1 MLDWRINTQLQDNSQ
16 TVSISPRT
24 KCFTTIKSP
33 KGLAIPTLFQK
44 GEIQRVLDTF
54 GYPSS
59 SYPQI
64 QNVID
69 YVNSYACWVSAPFDT
84 ASALYGGVFVTK
96 AGTIPFTK
104 GISSTA
110 ISDFSTISNEDSL
123 GTGDGSTTNFTATL
137 TMADY
142 YVNQSIDIEVDS
154 VSITVTASDAE
165 PEVLTTSPDVGS
177 GTYTRATGVI
187 DFTFDTAPTS
197 GAVIT
202 VTSTAD
208 LSLDAYF
215 ALISKSPQTD
225 DLATLITANG
235 SGEFVLNMYRKN
247 NDSVYVAWTDSPYTG
262 SIVAGTKDGFG
273 NVIYLETL
281 LANNNYLV
289 ADVNTALTYSTFVDD
304 TNSVAFDGGVRGDA
318 ITGSDIAT
326 AFSTYLQDPTT
337 YNPKVIFACEDDS
350 NIATAFETLSES
362 YQKRSRYLLPT
373 ANDTATNLLS
383 DTAVTKHN
391 IDDRNI
397 NFFPLS
403 WGIHKDLYNDSNFLC
418 SNMGLIAKKYADSIQ
433 LSFGG
438 LSPMYI
444 DENGVG
450 GKLGSSIVSLAQT
463 ASGTQWESFNSAGMN
478 PVRYMP
484 GVGPVIVGDRTSAST
499 ILTDYSFT
507 IHSEIANYILENIE
521 QQVLPAQIG
530 KANDSFHREQ
540 VRAKADL
547 IVSQVSDYLED
558 YYIQCDEDNNNADV
572 RNLRKFILT
581 IGVIFEKNSQ
591 TIEFIFINSRS
602 GLDIQE
608 VVRKS
613 A

>member
-1 MLDWRINTQLQDNSQ
+1 MSDWRIDTKLQDNSQ
-16 TVSISPRT
+16 TVSISPNT
-24 KCFTTIKSP
+24 KGYTAIKAP
-33 KGLAIPTLFQK
+33 KGLTTPTLFQK
-44 GEIQRVLDTF
+44 GEVQRVLDSF
-54 GYPSS
+54 GYPSTT
-59 SYPQI
+59 YPQI
-64 QNVID
+64 QDVID
-69 YVNSYACWVSAPFDT
+69 YVNAYACWVSAPYDS
-84 ASALYGGVFVTK
+84 ASALFGGVFVTK

-104 GISSTA
+104 GLSSTA
-110 ISDFSTISNEDSL
+110 ISDFSAISNEESL
-123 GTGDGSTTNFTATL
+123 GTGDGSTTNFSTTL
-137 TMADY
+137 SMSDY
-142 YVNQSIDIEVDS
+142 YVNQSIDIEVDG

-165 PEVLTTSPDVGS
+165 PEILTTDPNVGS
-177 GTYTRATGVI
+177 GTYTRATGVV

-197 GAVIT
+197 GEVIT

-208 LSLDAYF
+208 LSSDAYF

-235 SGEFVLNMYRKN
+235 SGEFILNMYRKD
-247 NDSVYVAWTDSPYTG
+247 NDGVYVAWTDSPYTG
-262 SIVAGTKDGFG
+262 SIVSGAKDGFG

-289 ADVNTALTYSTFVDD
+289 ADVNTALTYSGLVPD
-304 TNSVAFDGGVRGDA
+304 TTSVAFDGGSRGDA
-318 ITGSDIAT
+318 LAGSDIAS

-350 NIATAFETLSES
+350 SVATAIETLSES
-362 YQKRSRYLLPT
+362 YQTRSRFLLPT
-373 ANDTATNLLS
+373 ANDTATNLLTNTTS
-383 DTAVTKHN
+383 TKHS

-403 WGIHKDLYNDSNFLC
+403 WGIHKDLYNDNNFVC

-438 LSPMYI
+438 LSPMYF

-450 GKLGSSIVSLAQT
+450 GQLGSSIVSLSNT
-463 ASGTQWESFNSAGMN
+463 ASGTQWEDFDKAGMN
-478 PVRYMP
+478 PIRYYP
-484 GVGPVIVGDRTSAST
+484 GVGPVIVGDKTSSST
-499 ILTDYSFT
+499 ILTDYSYT

-530 KANDSFHREQ
+530 KPNDTFHREQ

-547 IVSQVSDYLED
+547 IVSQVSNYLED
-558 YYIQCDEDNNNADV
+558 YYIQCDESNNNADV
-572 RNLRKFILT
+572 RNLRKFVLT